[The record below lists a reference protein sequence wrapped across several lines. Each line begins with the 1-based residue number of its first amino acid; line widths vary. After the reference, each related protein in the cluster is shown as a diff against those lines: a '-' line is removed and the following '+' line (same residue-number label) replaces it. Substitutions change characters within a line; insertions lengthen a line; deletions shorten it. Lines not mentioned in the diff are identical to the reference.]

1 MATLGIWPLAALID
15 DPTSQELR
23 TWVLSAD
30 TAVEGVIIPAGFLTD
45 LASVPRWA
53 TPFIDRTSWPWVA
66 AGIVHDFRYVAHET
80 DRATADAE
88 MSDIAR
94 QLGAS
99 RRAAFVAWAAVRLF
113 GARAWRSRGADGLN
127 GRTLR

>member
-1 MATLGIWPLAALID
+1 MATLGIWPLAALVE
-15 DPTSQELR
+15 DPDRQARR
-23 TWVLSAD
+23 TWVLSTD
-30 TAVEGVIIPAGFLTD
+30 TAIEGVVIPAGFLTD

-53 TPFIDRTSWPWVA
+53 TPLIDRTAWPWVA

-80 DRATADAE
+80 DRAAADAE

-99 RRAAFVAWAAVRLF
+99 RRAAFAAWVAVRLF
-113 GARAWRSRGADGLN
+113 GRRAWQTRGAEGLN